1 MLDYCKNT
9 YSDCSNGLTKHKWKK
24 CTLTHTLTHRDTD
37 TDRQTDGHTPI
48 YKTHNYNTSQVTM
61 DCMQEKFSGITNW
74 QIGSSKPLRVNY

>member
-37 TDRQTDGHTPI
+37 TDRQTG
-48 YKTHNYNTSQVTM
+48 THLST
-61 DCMQEKFSGITNW
+61 KHITTIRHKLPWTVCKRNLV
-74 QIGSSKPLRVNY
+74 G